1 MSIHAV
7 LRAHNHLAWDNSIP
21 PVVRIKSGDTVTF
34 DCLDAS
40 NGQITP
46 NCDVSVLRTL
56 DFSRLDQVNGPVF
69 VEGAEPG
76 DTLQIDVLS
85 IETADWGWSAAL
97 KGFGLLHDEFPDPAI
112 KFWNL
117 DRENGFA
124 WFDQEKG
131 IKVPL
136 RPFCG
141 EMGVAQAKKGPHSTI
156 PPYHT
161 GGNIDT
167 RHMTVGSTLYLPVEV
182 EGALFSCGD
191 GHAAQGDGEVCGTA
205 IETIVQAKFR
215 FTVRKDKSYT
225 KTPHFKTPPITIQG
239 EEYYCTSGV
248 DSDLKEATRSAV
260 RNMIDFLCAEKGL
273 SRVDAYFLCS
283 VAGDLRMHE
292 VVDMPNYLIGR
303 HTFLPRP
310 TSPMFPIVCL
320 AITATPLSSLPRL
333 LHILSWLWLHA
344 FALSLSNQTL
354 DLAEDIQNK
363 PYRPIPAGRIS
374 YQAAY
379 RLRWFLPLIC
389 LAWSSFYSS
398 QLFFVSLT
406 NCGLVL
412 LYDELGGASSHW
424 FYRNLLNAAGLAN
437 IEIGACLLAGDNVT
451 MLRTT
456 AIRAIV
462 SSACVILFTIHA
474 QDFKD
479 VAGDA
484 AVGRHTIPIVYPTIA
499 RPTFMIL
506 MAASS
511 VALSIYWQ
519 LAKAAAAAF
528 ISLGS
533 LVGFLFLA
541 DTSRAGDTL
550 HLLFYIIWLSIAY
563 ILHAFSRRLVEA
575 PSA

>member
-1 MSIHAV
+1 MSIDAV

-46 NCDVSVLRTL
+46 KCDVSVLHTL

-76 DTLQIDVLS
+76 DTLQVDVLS

-112 KFWNL
+112 K
-117 DRENGFA
+117 
-124 WFDQEKG
+124 
-131 IKVPL
+131 
-136 RPFCG
+136 PFCG

-191 GHAAQGDGEVCGTA
+191 GHAAQGDGGTA

-215 FTVRKDKSYT
+215 FTVRKDKPYT

-292 VVDMPNYLIGR
+292 VVDMPNYLIGMMI
-303 HTFLPRP
+303 
-310 TSPMFPIVCL
+310 PMSI
-320 AITATPLSSLPRL
+320 
-333 LHILSWLWLHA
+333 
-344 FALSLSNQTL
+344 FA
-354 DLAEDIQNK
+354 
-363 PYRPIPAGRIS
+363 
-374 YQAAY
+374 
-379 RLRWFLPLIC
+379 
-389 LAWSSFYSS
+389 
-398 QLFFVSLT
+398 
-406 NCGLVL
+406 
-412 LYDELGGASSHW
+412 
-424 FYRNLLNAAGLAN
+424 
-437 IEIGACLLAGDNVT
+437 
-451 MLRTT
+451 
-456 AIRAIV
+456 
-462 SSACVILFTIHA
+462 
-474 QDFKD
+474 
-479 VAGDA
+479 
-484 AVGRHTIPIVYPTIA
+484 
-499 RPTFMIL
+499 
-506 MAASS
+506 
-511 VALSIYWQ
+511 
-519 LAKAAAAAF
+519 
-528 ISLGS
+528 
-533 LVGFLFLA
+533 
-541 DTSRAGDTL
+541 
-550 HLLFYIIWLSIAY
+550 
-563 ILHAFSRRLVEA
+563 
-575 PSA
+575 